1 MPHKANKIQ
10 INNIKYFIL
19 KSKYNI
25 YSHKYKSKKQNMKKC
40 MFALRCCNYNLL
52 HNGRYDIL
60 MIIIRGLIHV

>member
-25 YSHKYKSKKQNMKKC
+25 YSHKYKSKKQNMKNAC
-40 MFALRCCNYNLL
+40 LPCVAAIITCCIM
-52 HNGRYDIL
+52 GD
-60 MIIIRGLIHV
+60 MIY

>member
-25 YSHKYKSKKQNMKKC
+25 YSHKYKSKKQNMKKMNVC
-40 MFALRCCNYNLL
+40 LALLQL
-52 HNGRYDIL
+52 
-60 MIIIRGLIHV
+60 